1 MFGTFPYHKF
11 RSRVSS
17 NNMSIITQPMS
28 NSSYAKLYVIKYF
41 FNFKVANG
49 VIGPFKLN
57 PPLTPKRT
65 RTELKRHN
73 KKQVVTR
80 F

>member
-1 MFGTFPYHKF
+1 
-11 RSRVSS
+11 
-17 NNMSIITQPMS
+17 MS

-41 FNFKVANG
+41 FNFKVAND